1 MIDYKKF
8 FTDKEEQ
15 KYYGYVG
22 EAKDTNGEDMIIYQD
37 LSNPN
42 LLVETAS
49 SWKNKELN
57 EKNVVEISLE
67 NLYGITRNQ

>member
-1 MIDYKKF
+1 M
-8 FTDKEEQ
+8 T
-15 KYYGYVG
+15 
-22 EAKDTNGEDMIIYQD
+22 IYQD

-49 SWKNKELN
+49 SWKNKELK

-67 NLYGITRNQ
+67 NLYGITIRNQ